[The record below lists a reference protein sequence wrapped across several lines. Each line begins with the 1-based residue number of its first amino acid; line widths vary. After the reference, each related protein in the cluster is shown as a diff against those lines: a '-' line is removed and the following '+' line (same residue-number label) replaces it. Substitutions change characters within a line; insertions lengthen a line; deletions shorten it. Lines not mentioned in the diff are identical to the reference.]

1 MEHLTYEEGTKAIWR
16 IANSLRG
23 EMAPVDLYGLLLYAL
38 ALHNNED
45 FRKCADL
52 ICPSDFSS
60 DTFSDIVRSLPEN
73 SINTRALKALLPIFC
88 NESSLSKESHAL
100 NRIFSGLR
108 KLPDEWYKE
117 FYSRLFDELTVQ
129 ISAEAGYIAGFM
141 QPVEITKLVAKLSGY
156 DGRGSVY
163 NPYAGSASYAIELG
177 AKSAYYGEEL
187 NELAHAFGVMRLIAH
202 GLNPEMLTIKDSFEN
217 WRGKSDISDEGE
229 QFDYIIATPP
239 FGTAI
244 NRGTEKA
251 GAPHSSRRIDEDFL
265 HRGALSLNDSGT
277 LVGIF
282 PTDITFRAGIISSL
296 RKRLVES
303 GIVSKVILLPGRIW
317 RTTMAQTVII
327 CLQKGKPTDRIMF
340 VDARAFS
347 KKEQRGSALLAEE
360 LLTAIEAEDTG
371 CVKTVSPE
379 DIARNGYSL
388 FPLLYLKGNEEVP
401 AGYVRLKAK
410 DIVKRA
416 PVRKEKDRE
425 TIGRVLELPD
435 LSGNEYGTSVNPVS
449 LKMTAIGK
457 AENKMTLP
465 FIALSRIGKL
475 RPTMVDASESVPVYF
490 SSSIAAVI
498 ATTQDVFIP
507 LFLKE
512 WERKAAGMELNST
525 GIIHLGIAFEAAV
538 DLPAKK
544 DEQKALFEK
553 LVTEE
558 KMAKVREL
566 GLEELIAS
574 QKKDFI
580 HILRHRKHDLNNNL
594 CAVRNNVSALKK
606 CILRTAL
613 ADGTGL
619 RDIKLAEHI
628 DTTLGEQVT
637 TLFSL
642 LDSISDKVNHIADEE
657 SFGPEEKVN
666 LTERLRKIRSYGNY
680 QVALEIDKE
689 SISGENGAVPDVFVG
704 INDADL
710 DRVIENIVG
719 NAVTHGFTDRQ
730 RQYILKICLSY
741 DYTDDRYVVGF
752 KNNGRPMPNGMDT
765 LRYGIDGEKGTD
777 SAGSGKGGAIVKN
790 IVEHFGGCYEVINRP
805 DDIFPVEILIK
816 LPKYGDR

>member
-265 HRGALSLNDSGT
+265 HRGFLSLNDSGT

-282 PTDITFRAGIISSL
+282 PVGITFRTGSSL

-303 GIVSKVILLPGRIW
+303 GMVSRVILLPAGVW
-317 RTTMAQTVII
+317 RTSMLPTAII
-327 CLQKGKPTDRIMF
+327 CLKKGKPTDKITF
-340 VDARAFS
+340 VDARTFS

-360 LLTAIEAEDTG
+360 LLTAIETENPTY
-371 CVKTVSPE
+371 VKTVST
-379 DIARNGYSL
+379 DDVARNEYSL
-388 FPLLYLKGNEEVP
+388 FPLIYFRKEDTIP

-410 DIVKRA
+410 DIVKKV
-416 PVRKEKDRE
+416 PVRKEKDRGA
-425 TIGRVLELPD
+425 IGRVLELTD
-435 LSGNEYGTSVNPVS
+435 LSGNEYGTSANSVG
-449 LKMTAIGK
+449 LKTKAIGK
-457 AENKMTLP
+457 AENKMTQP

-475 RPTMVDASESVPVYF
+475 RPMMVDASESDPVYF
-490 SSSIAAVI
+490 SSSIAAVTI
-498 ATTQDVFIP
+498 TTQDIFVP
-507 LFLKE
+507 LFLRE
-512 WERKAAGMELNST
+512 WERRTEGMELNSL
-525 GIIHLGIAFEAAV
+525 GIIHLGIVLEATV
-538 DLPAKK
+538 DLPARK
-544 DEQKALFEK
+544 DEQKALFDR
-553 LVTEE
+553 LVTEG
-558 KMAKVREL
+558 KMAKVRKL

-594 CAVRNNVSALKK
+594 CAVRNNIAALKK
-606 CILRTAL
+606 CILRTVL
-613 ADGTGL
+613 ADGTEL
-619 RDIKLAEHI
+619 RDMKLAEHI

-637 TLFSL
+637 HLVSL

-657 SFGPEEKVN
+657 TFGPEEKVN
-666 LTERLRKIRSYGNY
+666 LTERLRKIHSYGNY
-680 QVALEIDKE
+680 RVVLEIDGT
-689 SISGENGAVPDVFVG
+689 SISGESTSVPDVFVG
-704 INDADL
+704 INDSDL

-719 NAVTHGFTDRQ
+719 NAATHGFTEAQ
-730 RQYILKICLSY
+730 GQYILKICLSY

-752 KNNGRPMPNGMDT
+752 KNNGRPMPDGMDT
-765 LRYGIDGEKGTD
+765 VRYGIDGEKGTD

-790 IVEHFGGCYEVINRP
+790 IVEHFGGCYEVKNRP